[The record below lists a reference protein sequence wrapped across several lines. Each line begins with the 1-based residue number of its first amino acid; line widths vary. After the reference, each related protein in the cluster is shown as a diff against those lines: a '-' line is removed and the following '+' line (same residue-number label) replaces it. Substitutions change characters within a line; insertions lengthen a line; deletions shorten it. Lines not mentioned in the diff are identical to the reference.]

1 MTLALLV
8 RHASAGDPGE
18 WPGEDSL
25 RPLDTLGRVQAAGL
39 PETLARFPVTRIL
52 SSPAVRCV
60 ETVAP
65 LALHLAISVERRPE
79 LAEGA
84 DPTDAFGLVRVA
96 GEGAV
101 VCTHGDILHA
111 LTGLEPPKGAALV
124 ADHGPDAL
132 AVLELVPP
140 AAEGWA

>member
-1 MTLALLV
+1 VTLALLL
-8 RHASAGDPGE
+8 RHASAGDPSA
-18 WPGEDSL
+18 WSGEDAL

-39 PETLARFPVTRIL
+39 PEALARFPVARIL

-65 LALHLAISVERRPE
+65 LALHHSISVERRPE

-84 DPTDAFGLVRVA
+84 DPADALGVVRVA

-101 VCTHGDILHA
+101 LCTHGDILHA

-124 ADHGPDAL
+124 AEHGPESL

-140 AAEGWA
+140 PAEGWS

>member
-1 MTLALLV
+1 VTLALLL
-8 RHASAGDPGE
+8 RHASAGDPSA
-18 WPGEDSL
+18 WSGEDAL

-39 PETLARFPVTRIL
+39 PEALARFPVARIL

-65 LALHLAISVERRPE
+65 LALHHSISVERRPE

-84 DPTDAFGLVRVA
+84 DPADALGVVRVA

-101 VCTHGDILHA
+101 LCTHGDILHA

-124 ADHGPDAL
+124 AEHGPESL
-132 AVLELVPP
+132 AVLEMVPAP
-140 AAEGWA
+140 ASGWD